1 LGSKNLGARL
11 ALFQALLRV
20 VNAACI
26 SFMLVVVDDLATVGI
41 YSFIGG
47 VQLGVDAYFLRYGDN

>member
-1 LGSKNLGARL
+1 VRAWRCFKRLSGSRP
-11 ALFQALLRV
+11 V

-47 VQLGVDAYFLRYGDN
+47 VLILVS